1 VRPEQLAIELGQP
14 SAGDK
19 RSGSAG

>member
-19 RSGSAG
+19 PSGSAG

>member
-1 VRPEQLAIELGQP
+1 VRPEQLAIELGQL